1 MKTNL
6 IIWALM
12 LCGITANANEKV
24 SLNRNWSFT
33 SADGKS
39 KIINVPHDYLIEQ
52 PWVAPAADEKADNS
66 DAGANIKS
74 RLSARGFKELESGTY
89 TNTITAENAWKGKRG
104 VLDFKVSCLS
114 RMYS

>member
-12 LCGITANANEKV
+12 LCGITANANERV
-24 SLNRNWSFT
+24 SLNRNWTFT

-39 KIINVPHDYLIEQ
+39 KTINVPHDYLIEQ

-74 RLSARGFKELESGTY
+74 S
-89 TNTITAENAWKGKRG
+89 
-104 VLDFKVSCLS
+104 VSIWN
-114 RMYS
+114 RTQ